1 MADAPGAGDIVSI
14 MGDPLITIV
23 YAKTDLIE
31 INIEEDCWP
40 TCGQT

>member
-23 YAKTDLIE
+23 YAKT
-31 INIEEDCWP
+31 
-40 TCGQT
+40 GQRDFILV